1 MYLYH
6 HTGLSEVVTTPE
18 ISQSTSNDGLFPAAH
33 SFSNEFIEVKD
44 LQHMDSQTSHELNWH
59 PYVQL
64 LVENS
69 RVIFTM

>member
-1 MYLYH
+1 M
-6 HTGLSEVVTTPE
+6 GLSGCTTPK
-18 ISQSTSNDGLFPAAH
+18 ISHLISNDRFISAAH

-64 LVENS
+64 SVENS
-69 RVIFTM
+69 RVVFTM